1 MLRGNELLG
10 IIAIYRLEVRSFNDS
25 QIALMETFADQAAI
39 AIENARLL
47 TELQTKNASLTEALE
62 QQTATAEILRVIS
75 RSPTNVQPVFEAIA
89 ESSVRLCRADFG
101 GAYKLEGG
109 MIHFGAHHGHTA
121 EWREAAART
130 FPHPLARD
138 LIGGAAMLDREVV
151 HLVDVQS
158 AEAFPASQ
166 ALAHTMGY
174 RTGLAVPM
182 LRDDA
187 PVGAIVVFRQES
199 SPFTEGEIG
208 LVRTFADQ
216 AVIAVE
222 NVRLFTEL
230 ESRNSE
236 LRVAL
241 EQQTA
246 TSELLKVIGRSTFD
260 LQPVFDT
267 LAENAV
273 RLCEAERALIF
284 RFDGQLLRMVAAHN
298 ITPEMRVFVEANPIP
313 PGRQTV
319 TARAAFERRTVH
331 IHDVTTDPEYTY
343 GVAQIDPIRT
353 VLGIPMLRAGE
364 LLGVIIIFRFEV
376 RPFSDG
382 QVALMETFAD
392 QAAIAIENA
401 RLLTELQTKNASLT
415 EALEQQTATS
425 EILRVISRSPTN
437 VQPVF
442 EAIAESSVRLC
453 RADFGGAYK
462 LEGGMIHFGAHHGHT
477 AEWREA
483 AARTFPHPLA
493 RDLIG
498 GAAML
503 DREVVHLV

>member
-25 QIALMETFADQAAI
+25 QIALLETFADQAAI

-151 HLVDVQS
+151 HLVDLQS

-166 ALAHTMGY
+166 ALADTMGY

-216 AVIAVE
+216 AVIAVQ

-230 ESRNSE
+230 EARNSE

-273 RLCEAERALIF
+273 RLCEAERAIIF
-284 RFDGQLLRMVAAHN
+284 RFDGRALRIMATNNV
-298 ITPEMRVFVEANPIP
+298 PEESRRFMEQNPP
-313 PGRQTV
+313 APGRVSTA
-319 TARAAFERRTVH
+319 ARAAQTRRTVH
-331 IHDVTTDPEYTY
+331 ILDAQSEPEYTY
-343 GVAQIDPIRT
+343 GIARLEDIHT
-353 VLGIPMLRAGE
+353 VL
-364 LLGVIIIFRFEV
+364 
-376 RPFSDG
+376 
-382 QVALMETFAD
+382 
-392 QAAIAIENA
+392 
-401 RLLTELQTKNASLT
+401 
-415 EALEQQTATS
+415 
-425 EILRVISRSPTN
+425 
-437 VQPVF
+437 
-442 EAIAESSVRLC
+442 
-453 RADFGGAYK
+453 
-462 LEGGMIHFGAHHGHT
+462 
-477 AEWREA
+477 
-483 AARTFPHPLA
+483 
-493 RDLIG
+493 
-498 GAAML
+498 
-503 DREVVHLV
+503 